1 MHPLAPLLRT
11 VLNATSH
18 VAPGLA
24 GRAVFALFAR
34 PLGRSRPRPSE
45 REVLAEARAGRLTVN
60 GKRVVTYTWGDGE
73 RPVLLVHGWSSR
85 GSRFTDFVT
94 ALRDRGYSPVAF
106 DAPGHGDSEG
116 RATTILEY
124 REIIRQLHARH
135 GDFEAVVAHSF
146 GVLATFF
153 ALRDGVVAR
162 RIVGVGGVGSFDYLV
177 DGFCAGLGLRDRL
190 KDELRRHIE
199 GLLFPGE
206 PGIWQR
212 FNVAYRPEEVG
223 VPVLLFHDEGD
234 DMVPLSQSRLTAAA
248 HGERARLVVTR
259 GLGHRRILADPQ
271 VVAEAVAFAVSG
283 RDEAAV
289 GSHAPDPAP

>member
-18 VAPGLA
+18 VAPRLA
-24 GRAVFALFAR
+24 GRMTFALFAR

-45 REVLAEARAGRLTVN
+45 QELLAAARTGRIAVN
-60 GKRVVTYTWGDGE
+60 GKSVVTYVWGDGE

-85 GSRFTDFVT
+85 GSRFAGFIT
-94 ALRDRGYSPVAF
+94 ALRDKGYSPVTF
-106 DAPGHGDSEG
+106 DAPGHGDSQG

-146 GVLATFF
+146 GVLAAFF
-153 ALRDGVVAR
+153 ALRDGVVAH
-162 RIVGVGGVGSFDYLV
+162 RIVGIGGVGSFDYLV

-190 KDELRRHIE
+190 KHELRRRIE
-199 GLLFPGE
+199 RLLFPGE
-206 PGIWQR
+206 PEIWRR
-212 FNVAYRPEEVG
+212 FNVMYRPEEVA
-223 VPVLLFHDEGD
+223 VPVLLFHDQGD
-234 DMVPLSQSRLTAAA
+234 GMVPLAQSQVIAEA

-259 GLGHRRILADPQ
+259 GLGHRRILGDPE
-271 VVAEAVAFAVSG
+271 VVAEAVDFAMSG
-283 RDEAAV
+283 RDETAV
-289 GSHAPDPAP
+289 G

>member
-24 GRAVFALFAR
+24 GRAAFALFAR

-45 REVLAEARAGRLTVN
+45 RELLALARTGRLTVN
-60 GKRVVTYTWGDGE
+60 GKNVVTYLWGDGD

-85 GSRFTDFVT
+85 GSRFADFVT
-94 ALRDRGYSPVAF
+94 ALRDKGYSPVVF
-106 DAPGHGDSEG
+106 DAPGHGDSAG

-146 GVLATFF
+146 GVLAAFF
-153 ALRDGVVAR
+153 ALRGEVVAR
-162 RIVGVGGVGSFDYLV
+162 RIVGIGGVGSFDYLV
-177 DGFCAGLGLRDRL
+177 DGFCAGLGLRDRI
-190 KDELRRHIE
+190 KHELRRHIE

-206 PGIWQR
+206 PEIWRR
-212 FNVAYRPEEVG
+212 FNVTYRPEEIG
-223 VPVLLFHDEGD
+223 VPVLLFHDQDD
-234 DMVPLSQSRLTAAA
+234 DMVPTAQSQIITDA
-248 HGERARLVVTR
+248 HGERARLVVTQ
-259 GLGHRRILADPQ
+259 GLGHRRILADPE
-271 VVAEAVAFAVSG
+271 VVAEAVDFAVSG
-283 RDEAAV
+283 RDEAPV
-289 GSHAPDPAP
+289 G